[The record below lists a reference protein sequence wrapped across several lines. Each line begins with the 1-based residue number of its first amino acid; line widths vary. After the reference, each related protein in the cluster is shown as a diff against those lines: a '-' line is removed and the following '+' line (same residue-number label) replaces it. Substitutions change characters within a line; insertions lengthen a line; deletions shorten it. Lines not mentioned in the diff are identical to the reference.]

1 MKMTSILA
9 ALVLMLAGP
18 AFALDVTLD
27 TQSAKAVLKALK
39 NSALTR
45 SEALAVAAL
54 PGNQGLIRKAVSYK
68 IAATTETF
76 ADALVASAHGAPLFD
91 GKGNGGRGRGLRRQD
106 DLKTIAGKDFRSDLG
121 EAVGK
126 ESAVIADHHP
136 GRPPKNRR
144 CPIPDLRFPKAGG
157 GLRDPGDIGEGE
169 LLRND
174 RAPAVGAEVDACHF

>member
-76 ADALVASAHGAPLFD
+76 ADALVASAHGAPL
-91 GKGNGGRGRGLRRQD
+91 
-106 DLKTIAGKDFRSDLG
+106 
-121 EAVGK
+121 EAVG
-126 ESAVIADHHP
+126 SSSPPSSSCSWRAAARAD
-136 GRPPKNRR
+136 
-144 CPIPDLRFPKAGG
+144 DS
-157 GLRDPGDIGEGE
+157 
-169 LLRND
+169 
-174 RAPAVGAEVDACHF
+174 GANARWQ